1 MIGKTGVGKS
11 ATCNTM
17 TRTQNFKSDSSG
29 KSVTQKGKLG
39 KMNWQNKKFK
49 IVDTPGLFDNLME
62 DEVLKAEIV
71 KCMAL
76 IGPGPH
82 IIMYVIKIGRYTKE
96 DIETADKLLQILD
109 GNPFKYMIIV
119 FTGRDDL
126 EYHKDTPEN
135 YLLSVTPEFK
145 TFAKKCDDRII
156 FVSNRSNDPD
166 REWIDIYTAIEKLV
180 SANSSY
186 YKGELLEKIQEVKD
200 ELIDKIQQEDK
211 HATREEAED
220 RVDKDIEKGGNSL
233 IFMLGMPVVGAVV
246 GGVISAFVAISL
258 PVVAATGAIV
268 GGGVVIAK
276 RKLCT
281 IS

>member
-17 TRTQNFKSDSSG
+17 TRTKDFKSDSSG

-49 IVDTPGLFDNLME
+49 IVDTPGLFDNIMLE
-62 DEVLKAEIV
+62 KVLKAEIV

-76 IGPGPH
+76 IVPGPH

-109 GNPFKYMIIV
+109 GNPFKHMIIV

-126 EYHKDTPEN
+126 EYHDNTPEK
-135 YLLSVTPEFK
+135 YLLSVTSEFK

-156 FVSNRSNDPD
+156 FVSNRSNDPE
-166 REWIDIYTAIEKLV
+166 REWINIYTAIEKLV
-180 SANSSY
+180 SANRSY
-186 YKGELLEKIQEVKD
+186 YKGELLEKIQVVKD
-200 ELIDKIQQEDK
+200 ELIDKVIQDNK

-220 RVDKDIEKGGNSL
+220 RIDNDIEKGGNSL
-233 IFMLGMPVVGAVV
+233 KYMVGQAVVGAVV
-246 GGVISAFVAISL
+246 GGVISAFVALSL
-258 PVVAATGAIV
+258 PVVATGAIV
-268 GGGVVIAK
+268 GGGAVVVK
-276 RKLCT
+276 KTFCT

>member
-1 MIGKTGVGKS
+1 MIGKTGGGKS

-49 IVDTPGLFDNLME
+49 IVDTPGLFDNLMQ

-71 KCMAL
+71 KCMTL

-126 EYHKDTPEN
+126 EYHKNTPEN
-135 YLLSVTPEFK
+135 YLLSVTSEFK
-145 TFAKKCDDRII
+145 TFAKKCDERII

-166 REWIDIYTAIEKLV
+166 REWKDIYTAIEKLV
-180 SANSSY
+180 LANGSY
-186 YKGELLEKIQEVKD
+186 YSGELLEKIQEIKD
-200 ELIDKIQQEDK
+200 ELIDKFLQDDK
-211 HATREEAED
+211 HVTREEAEEHIED
-220 RVDKDIEKGGNSL
+220 DIEKGGNSL
-233 IFMLGMPVVGAVV
+233 EYMLAQAVVGAVV
-246 GGVISAFVAISL
+246 GGVISAFVALSL
-258 PVVAATGAIV
+258 PVVATGVIV
-268 GGGVVIAK
+268 GGGVVVVKQTI
-276 RKLCT
+276 CT